1 VRELAPD
8 NVTINLARG
17 TALDPTLLDV
27 DVARYE
33 EIVAR
38 KQELIASGAL
48 PYYRFPLARLAVA
61 RDRAMYAR
69 VAEVARGRPSHL
81 PCTAGT
87 LSAVV
92 FENGEVHSCEILG
105 RSIGNLN
112 DVGWDLARL
121 WDGEAA
127 RELRRDIR
135 DTRCACTWECAQ
147 GDNVL
152 FRAKS
157 WPGLALRALA
167 P

>member
-1 VRELAPD
+1 
-8 NVTINLARG
+8 
-17 TALDPTLLDV
+17 
-27 DVARYE
+27 
-33 EIVAR
+33 
-38 KQELIASGAL
+38 
-48 PYYRFPLARLAVA
+48 
-61 RDRAMYAR
+61 MYAR
-69 VAEVARGRPSHL
+69 VADVARGASSRKPAHL

-112 DVGWDLARL
+112 DVEWDLGRL

-147 GDNVL
+147 ADNVL
-152 FRAKS
+152 FRARS
-157 WPGLALRALA
+157 WPGLALRALT